1 MLVLTRRLGETIV
14 IGDDI
19 IIKIVDIHGKQ
30 IRVGIEAPSEISVY
44 RGEIYERIMQE
55 NKAAAEA
62 AAADEGS
69 VAENVKELL
78 KEKATSKDGSAEKV
92 KDGIKET
99 E

>member
-30 IRVGIEAPSEISVY
+30 IRIGIEAPSEISVY

-55 NKAAAEA
+55 NRAAAESARHNDRVA
-62 AAADEGS
+62 ASDLKPLLIETNLGDDEKS
-69 VAENVKELL
+69 
-78 KEKATSKDGSAEKV
+78 
-92 KDGIKET
+92 
-99 E
+99 